1 MTQDKRRHGS
11 FTRRKFMKTAAA
23 SAAAAAGSKMLV
35 APAQA
40 KTNQH
45 PDPDVILI
53 NGRIHTM
60 QDPNKDVVVSSVVIK
75 DGRFLEVEA
84 GRPNAHAGRK
94 TRVIDL
100 QGRTVVPG
108 IIDNHNHIVLM
119 GNRPGFH
126 TPLENAHSLDEAL
139 AVYQARVKT
148 VPPGAWITTIGGFHS
163 NHLYVNPLEKP
174 PKLSGRLPNLAE
186 LDKVAPNNPVWA
198 SIGFTGPST
207 TNTAGRNIL
216 NGLVVDGTA
225 ITVGADG
232 SIGTAQ
238 GASARVL
245 LYLRRTLLDPNNP
258 NTPAERRRSTIDAM
272 NYATSIGVTTH
283 IDQGAF
289 QKTDTVN
296 DGAAHEDN
304 FTMHFPFLEI
314 YDQGK
319 GTIRLRINFLHM
331 ETDDATPELVQRLK
345 NAFQFFGGDLVKSGG
360 IGEFIAAQTQVPG
373 RFLEAAKKVAKANWR
388 AEVHS
393 LGRFNAAGT
402 NVPDFVQEITAFDMV
417 NSDPVNGRVGVVG
430 DKRWVIAHVPGIT
443 QEWINRFKAI
453 GGSFSLTGF
462 NFLNGGLQMNPN
474 PQSPFAGPPFR
485 MILDSGIHTG
495 LSSDGMQI
503 APMNPWIHMY
513 YATTGLNARAEPINN
528 FAAVPVPVDKS
539 LIDQRINRL
548 EALHLYTSRNGWFL
562 REENDLGTI
571 EVGKFADLVVLNQ
584 DYFTVPDEQLKRIN
598 SVLTIV
604 GGNIVHDAKVLRIER
619 EDDDDDDDDDRGQGK
634 GR

>member
-1 MTQDKRRHGS
+1 MSQDKRRQSG
-11 FTRRKFMKTAAA
+11 FTRRRFMKTAAA
-23 SAAAAAGSKMLV
+23 GAAAAAGGTMV
-35 APAQA
+35 AAPGQA

-60 QDPNKDVVVSSVVIK
+60 QDPKKDVVVSSVVIK

-100 QGRTVVPG
+100 GGRTVVPG

-126 TPLENAHSLDEAL
+126 TPLENAFSVDEAL
-139 AVYQARVKT
+139 NIYAARVKE
-148 VPPGAWITTIGGFHS
+148 VPPGAWITTIGGFHF
-163 NHLYVNPLEKP
+163 NHLYADPTK
-174 PKLSGRLPNLAE
+174 KTTGRFPTLAE
-186 LDKVAPNNPVWA
+186 LDKVAPNNPLFLMI
-198 SIGFTGPST
+198 SFTGPGMANSS
-207 TNTAGRNIL
+207 AASIL
-216 NGLVVDGTA
+216 RANGVSVGT
-225 ITVGADG
+225 DG
-232 SIGTAQ
+232 SVAAGFPSSECTKA
-238 GASARVL
+238 L
-245 LYLRRTLLDPNNP
+245 LFLRQTLLN
-258 NTPAERRRSTIDAM
+258 PAERRRSTLDAM
-272 NYATSIGVTTH
+272 KHAASLGVTTH

-289 QKTDTVN
+289 QAVGNAT

-304 FTMHFPFLEI
+304 FTMHFPFLEV
-314 YDQGK
+314 YDQGN
-319 GTIRLRINFLHM
+319 GLVRLRINFLHM
-331 ETDDATPELVQRLK
+331 ETDDGTPELVQRLK
-345 NAFQFFGGDLVKSGG
+345 NAFQFFGGDMVKSGG
-360 IGEFIAAQTQVPG
+360 IGEFIAQGVDVPG
-373 RFLEAAKKVAKANWR
+373 RFLEAARKVAKANWR

-402 NVPDFVQEITAFDMV
+402 NAPDFVQEITAFET
-417 NSDPVNGRVGVVG
+417 VNGEFPGVVG
-430 DKRWVIAHVPGIT
+430 NKRWVVAHVPGIT

-453 GGSFSLTGF
+453 GGSLSLTGWQ
-462 NFLNGGLQMNPN
+462 FLAGTLQDVPNPPN
-474 PQSPFAGPPFR
+474 PQSPYAGPPFR
-485 MILDSGIHTG
+485 TILDSGIPAG

-513 YATTGLNARAEPINN
+513 YATTGFNARGEPINN
-528 FAAVPVPVDKS
+528 NTAVKAPVDRRF
-539 LIDQRINRL
+539 IDQRITRH
-548 EALHLYTSRNGWFL
+548 EALELYTSRNGWFL

-604 GGNIVHDAKVLRIER
+604 GGNITHDAKVLRIER
-619 EDDDDDDDDDRGQGK
+619 EDNDGDDDDDRGQGK